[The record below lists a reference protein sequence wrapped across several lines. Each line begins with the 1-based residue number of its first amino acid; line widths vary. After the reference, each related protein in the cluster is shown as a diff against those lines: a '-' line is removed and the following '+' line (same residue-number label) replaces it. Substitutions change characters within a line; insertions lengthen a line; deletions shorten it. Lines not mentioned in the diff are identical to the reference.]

1 MANKKPKNTKNTKA
15 KTAKKT
21 NEQIAVEGAVNA
33 AKKLHKK
40 NPKLLIAIVAIVV
53 TAAIIV
59 GALYLVKPEWFR
71 GPMPESGQL
80 VVHYIDVG
88 QGDCI
93 YIAFPDGTDML
104 IDCGSQGGSSEYQT
118 SALNCLKALN
128 PDGKIDRVMATH
140 SDTDHISYL
149 DEVFFEFQVNNVY
162 MPNIRPK
169 LGKSVEIK
177 KEVVAVDSLDASK
190 LKKFTDNDTID
201 TDTYAEFFIAAL
213 SEPNC
218 NITLNIGKYE
228 IRGQDYTFTFYCL
241 SQKEWDIRS
250 LKDKKGRPDATQI
263 NAVSPIGILEYAGR
277 RLVFTGDSNNS
288 NNGNEKYYCETYPY
302 VDCDVLKV
310 AHHGSRTSSSE
321 EFLKHVKCEY
331 AVISVGD
338 GNSYGHPEQDT
349 LDRLKANGIQKIHRT
364 DKCGNVVLTV
374 SHTGEMAFSC
384 EKQCAA

>member
-15 KTAKKT
+15 KTTKKT
-21 NEQIAVEGAVNA
+21 NEQIAVESAVNA

-93 YIAFPDGTDML
+93 YISFPDGTDML
-104 IDCGSQGGSSEYQT
+104 IDCGSQGGSSKYQT

-149 DEVFFEFQVNNVY
+149 DEVLSEFRVGNVY

-250 LKDKKGRPDATQI
+250 LKDKNGNPDGTQI

-288 NNGNEKYYCETYPY
+288 NEKYYCETYPY

-321 EFLKHVKCEY
+321 DFLQHVKCEY

-338 GNSYGHPEQDT
+338 GNSYGHPEQET
-349 LDRLKANGIQKIHRT
+349 LVRLKANGIQKIHRT

-384 EKQCAA
+384 EKRCAA

>member
-1 MANKKPKNTKNTKA
+1 MANKKSKNSKNTKA

-21 NEQIAVEGAVNA
+21 NEQIAVESAVNA

-59 GALYLVKPEWFR
+59 GALYIVKPEWFR

-104 IDCGSQGGSSEYQT
+104 IDCGSEKGSKEYET
-118 SALNCLKALN
+118 SAISDLKELN
-128 PDGKIDRVMATH
+128 PDGKIDHVMATH
-140 SDTDHISYL
+140 SDTDHVSYL
-149 DEVFFEFQVNNVY
+149 DEVLSEFQVGNVY
-162 MPNIRPK
+162 MPNIRSNN
-169 LGKSVEIK
+169 LDKSVKIGGRDVK
-177 KEVVAVDSLDASK
+177 VGDLDASK
-190 LKKFTDNDTID
+190 LKKFTDKDTID
-201 TDTYAEFFIAAL
+201 TERYTEFFIAAL

-241 SQKEWDIRS
+241 SQEEWDSRN
-250 LKDKKGRPDATQI
+250 LKSATQI

-277 RLVFTGDSNNS
+277 RLVFTGDSNES
-288 NNGNEKYYCETYPY
+288 NEEYYCETYPY

-338 GNSYGHPEQDT
+338 GNSYGHPEQEA

>member
-21 NEQIAVEGAVNA
+21 NEQIAVESAVNA

-104 IDCGSQGGSSEYQT
+104 IDCGSEKGRKEYET
-118 SALNCLKALN
+118 SAISDLKALN
-128 PDGKIDRVMATH
+128 PDGKFDRVMATH

-149 DEVFFEFQVNNVY
+149 DEVLSEFQVGNVY
-162 MPNIRPK
+162 MPNIRSNN
-169 LGKSVEIK
+169 LDKSVKIGGRDVK
-177 KEVVAVDSLDASK
+177 VGDLDASK
-190 LKKFTDNDTID
+190 LKKFTDKDTID
-201 TDTYAEFFIAAL
+201 TERYTEFFIAAL

-241 SQKEWDIRS
+241 SQEEWDRRH
-250 LKDKKGRPDATQI
+250 LNNGEQI

-277 RLVFTGDSNNS
+277 RLVFTGDSNES
-288 NNGNEKYYCETYPY
+288 NEEYYCETYPY

-310 AHHGSRTSSSE
+310 AHHGSNGSSSKD
-321 EFLKHVKCEY
+321 FLQHVKCEY
-331 AVISVGD
+331 AVISTSGE
-338 GNSYGHPEQDT
+338 SYGHPAQEA

>member
-21 NEQIAVEGAVNA
+21 NEQIAVESAVNA

-59 GALYLVKPEWFR
+59 GALYVVKPEWFR
-71 GPMPESGQL
+71 RPMPESGQL

-104 IDCGSQGGSSEYQT
+104 IDCGSQGGSSKYQT
-118 SALNCLKALN
+118 SAISDLKELN
-128 PDGKIDRVMATH
+128 PDGKIDHVMATH

-149 DEVFFEFQVNNVY
+149 DEVLSEFQVGNVY

-288 NNGNEKYYCETYPY
+288 NEKYYCETYPY

-310 AHHGSRTSSSE
+310 AHHGSRTSSSKD
-321 EFLKHVKCEY
+321 FLQHVKCEY

-338 GNSYGHPEQDT
+338 GNSYGHPEQEA
-349 LDRLKANGIQKIHRT
+349 LDRLKENGIQKIHRT
-364 DKCGNVVLTV
+364 DKCGNVTLTV

>member
-15 KTAKKT
+15 KTEKKT
-21 NEQIAVEGAVNA
+21 NEQIAVEGAVSA

-59 GALYLVKPEWFR
+59 GALYVVKPEWFR

-104 IDCGSQGGSSEYQT
+104 IDCGSEKGRKEYET
-118 SALNCLKALN
+118 SAISDLKELN

-149 DEVFFEFQVNNVY
+149 DEVLSEFQVGNVY
-162 MPNIRPK
+162 MPNIRSNN
-169 LGKSVEIK
+169 LDKSVKIGGRDVK
-177 KEVVAVDSLDASK
+177 VGDLDASK
-190 LKKFTDNDTID
+190 LKKFTDKDTID
-201 TDTYAEFFIAAL
+201 TERYTEFFIAAL

-241 SQKEWDIRS
+241 SQEEWDRRH
-250 LKDKKGRPDATQI
+250 LNNGEQI

-277 RLVFTGDSNNS
+277 RLVFTGDSNES
-288 NNGNEKYYCETYPY
+288 NEEYYCETYPY

-310 AHHGSRTSSSE
+310 AHHGSNGSSSKD
-321 EFLKHVKCEY
+321 FLQHVKCEY
-331 AVISVGD
+331 AVISTSGE
-338 GNSYGHPEQDT
+338 SYGHPAQEA
-349 LDRLKANGIQKIHRT
+349 LDRLKENGIQKIHRT

>member
-93 YIAFPDGTDML
+93 YVAFPDGTDML
-104 IDCGSQGGSSEYQT
+104 IDCGSQGGSSNYQT

-162 MPNIRPK
+162 MPNIESSYE
-169 LGKSVEIK
+169 KSFEFGNKKGTVKEHVEK
-177 KEVVAVDSLDASK
+177 SK
-190 LKKFTDNDTID
+190 RDMFTDEDKINTLV
-201 TDTYAEFFIAAL
+201 YARFFVAAL

-241 SQKEWDIRS
+241 SREEWDRRH
-250 LKDKKGRPDATQI
+250 LNNGEQK

-310 AHHGSRTSSSE
+310 AHHGSNGSSSE
-321 EFLKHVKCEY
+321 EFLKHVTCEY
-331 AVISVGD
+331 AVISAG
-338 GNSYGHPEQDT
+338 GKSYGHPEQDT

>member
-1 MANKKPKNTKNTKA
+1 MANKKSKNSKNTKA

-59 GALYLVKPEWFR
+59 GTLYIVKPEWFR

-140 SDTDHISYL
+140 SDTDHVSYL
-149 DEVFFEFQVNNVY
+149 DEVLSEFQVGNVY
-162 MPNIRPK
+162 MPNIRSNNFD
-169 LGKSVEIK
+169 KSVKIGGRDVK
-177 KEVVAVDSLDASK
+177 VGDLDASK
-190 LKKFTDNDTID
+190 FNKFTDKDTID
-201 TDTYAEFFIAAL
+201 TNPYTEFFIAAL

-241 SQKEWDIRS
+241 SQEEWNIRS
-250 LKDKKGRPDATQI
+250 LKDKNGDPNATQI

-277 RLVFTGDSNNS
+277 RLVFTGDSNES
-288 NNGNEKYYCETYPY
+288 NEEYYCKTYPY

-310 AHHGSRTSSSE
+310 AHHGSDGSSRDS
-321 EFLKHVKCEY
+321 FLQHVTCEY
-331 AVISVGD
+331 AVISVGS
-338 GNSYGHPEQDT
+338 SYGHPKKET
-349 LDRLKANGIQKIHRT
+349 LDRLKENGIQKIHRT

>member
-21 NEQIAVEGAVNA
+21 NEQIAVESAVNA

-40 NPKLLIAIVAIVV
+40 NPKLLIAIVAIVI

-59 GALYLVKPEWFR
+59 GTLYLVKPEWFR

-104 IDCGSQGGSSEYQT
+104 IDCGSEKGRKEYET
-118 SALNCLKALN
+118 SAISDLKALN

-140 SDTDHISYL
+140 SDADHISYL
-149 DEVFFEFQVNNVY
+149 DEVLSEFQVGNVY
-162 MPNIRPK
+162 MPNIRSNN
-169 LGKSVEIK
+169 LDKSVKIGGRDVK
-177 KEVVAVDSLDASK
+177 VGDLDASK
-190 LKKFTDNDTID
+190 LKKFTDKDTID
-201 TDTYAEFFIAAL
+201 TERYTEFFIAAL

-241 SQKEWDIRS
+241 SQEEWDRRH
-250 LKDKKGRPDATQI
+250 LNNGEQI

-277 RLVFTGDSNNS
+277 RLVFTGDSNES
-288 NNGNEKYYCETYPY
+288 NEEYYCETYPY

-310 AHHGSRTSSSE
+310 AHHGSNGSSSKD
-321 EFLKHVKCEY
+321 FLQHVKCEY
-331 AVISVGD
+331 AVISTSGE
-338 GNSYGHPEQDT
+338 SYGHPAQEA
-349 LDRLKANGIQKIHRT
+349 LDRLKENGIQKIHRT

>member
-1 MANKKPKNTKNTKA
+1 MAEKRPKNTKNTKA

-21 NEQIAVEGAVNA
+21 NEQIAVESAVNA

-93 YIAFPDGTDML
+93 YVSFPDGTDML
-104 IDCGSQGGSSEYQT
+104 IDCGSQGGSSKYQT
-118 SALNCLKALN
+118 SALNCLKTLN

-162 MPNIRPK
+162 MPNIESSYE
-169 LGKSVEIK
+169 KSFEFGNK
-177 KEVVAVDSLDASK
+177 KGTVKELIEKSK
-190 LKKFTDNDTID
+190 LDKFTDDDKID
-201 TDTYAEFFIAAL
+201 TLVYTEFFIAAL

-241 SQKEWDIRS
+241 SQEEWDSRN
-250 LKDKKGRPDATQI
+250 LKSATQI

-288 NNGNEKYYCETYPY
+288 NEKYYCETYPY

-310 AHHGSRTSSSE
+310 AHHGSRTSSSKD
-321 EFLKHVKCEY
+321 FLQHVKCEY

-338 GNSYGHPEQDT
+338 GNSYGHPEPET

>member
-1 MANKKPKNTKNTKA
+1 MANKKSKNSKNTKA

-93 YIAFPDGTDML
+93 YISFPDGTDML
-104 IDCGSQGGSSEYQT
+104 IDCGSQGGSSKYQT
-118 SALNCLKALN
+118 SAISDLKELN
-128 PDGKIDRVMATH
+128 PDGKIDHVMATH

-149 DEVFFEFQVNNVY
+149 DEVLSEFQVGNVY
-162 MPNIRPK
+162 MPNIRSNN
-169 LGKSVEIK
+169 LDKSVKIGGRDVK
-177 KEVVAVDSLDASK
+177 VGDLDAGK
-190 LKKFTDNDTID
+190 LKKFTDKDTID
-201 TDTYAEFFIAAL
+201 TNPYTEFFIAAL

-241 SQKEWDIRS
+241 SQEEWDIRN
-250 LKDKKGRPDATQI
+250 LKSATQI
-263 NAVSPIGILEYAGR
+263 NAVSPIGILEYAGKK
-277 RLVFTGDSNNS
+277 LVFTGDSNES
-288 NNGNEKYYCETYPY
+288 NEEYYCKTYPY

-310 AHHGSRTSSSE
+310 AHHGSDGSSKDS
-321 EFLKHVKCEY
+321 FLQHVTCEY
-331 AVISVGD
+331 AVISVGS
-338 GNSYGHPEQDT
+338 SYGHPKKET
-349 LDRLKANGIQKIHRT
+349 LDRLKENGIQKIHRT

>member
-15 KTAKKT
+15 KTAKKS
-21 NEQIAVEGAVNA
+21 NEQIAVESAVNA

-104 IDCGSQGGSSEYQT
+104 IDCGSQGGSSKYQT
-118 SALNCLKALN
+118 SAISDLKELN

-149 DEVFFEFQVNNVY
+149 DEVLSEFQVGNVY
-162 MPNIRPK
+162 MPNIRSNN
-169 LGKSVEIK
+169 LDKSVKIGGRDVK
-177 KEVVAVDSLDASK
+177 VGDLDASK
-190 LKKFTDNDTID
+190 LNKFTDKDTID
-201 TDTYAEFFIAAL
+201 TERYTEFFIAAL

-277 RLVFTGDSNNS
+277 RLVFTGDSNES
-288 NNGNEKYYCETYPY
+288 NEEYYCETYPY

-310 AHHGSRTSSSE
+310 AHHGSRTSSTE

-338 GNSYGHPEQDT
+338 GNSYGHPEQEA
-349 LDRLKANGIQKIHRT
+349 LVRLKENGIQKIHRT

>member
-1 MANKKPKNTKNTKA
+1 MANKKSKNSKNTKA

-21 NEQIAVEGAVNA
+21 NEQIAVESAVNA

-59 GALYLVKPEWFR
+59 GALYVVKPEWFR

-104 IDCGSQGGSSEYQT
+104 IDCGSEKGRKEYET
-118 SALNCLKALN
+118 SAISDLKELN

-149 DEVFFEFQVNNVY
+149 DEVLSEFQVGNVY
-162 MPNIRPK
+162 MPNIRSNN
-169 LGKSVEIK
+169 LDKSVKIGGRDVK
-177 KEVVAVDSLDASK
+177 VGDLDASK
-190 LKKFTDNDTID
+190 LKKFTDKDTID
-201 TDTYAEFFIAAL
+201 TEGYTEFFIAAL

-241 SQKEWDIRS
+241 SQEEWDRRH
-250 LKDKKGRPDATQI
+250 LNNGEQI

-277 RLVFTGDSNNS
+277 RLVFTGDSNES
-288 NNGNEKYYCETYPY
+288 NEEYYCETYPY

-310 AHHGSRTSSSE
+310 AHHGSNGSSSKD
-321 EFLKHVKCEY
+321 FLQHVKCEY
-331 AVISVGD
+331 AVISTSGE
-338 GNSYGHPEQDT
+338 SYGHPAQEA
-349 LDRLKANGIQKIHRT
+349 LDRLKENGIQKIHRT

>member
-1 MANKKPKNTKNTKA
+1 MANKKSKNSKNTKP

-104 IDCGSQGGSSEYQT
+104 IDCGSQGGSSKYQT
-118 SALNCLKALN
+118 SAISDLKELN

-149 DEVFFEFQVNNVY
+149 DEVLSEFQVGNVY

-177 KEVVAVDSLDASK
+177 NEVVAVDSLDASK

-241 SQKEWDIRS
+241 SQEEWDSRS
-250 LKDKKGRPDATQI
+250 LKTKAGYPDATQI

-277 RLVFTGDSNNS
+277 RLVFTGDSNES
-288 NNGNEKYYCETYPY
+288 NEKYYCETYPY

-310 AHHGSRTSSSE
+310 AHHGSRTSSSKD
-321 EFLKHVKCEY
+321 FLKHVKCEY

-338 GNSYGHPEQDT
+338 GNSYGHPEQET
-349 LDRLKANGIQKIHRT
+349 LDRLKTYGIQKIHRT

>member
-93 YIAFPDGTDML
+93 YISFPDGTDML
-104 IDCGSQGGSSEYQT
+104 IDCGSQGGSSKYQT
-118 SALNCLKALN
+118 SAISDLKELN

-140 SDTDHISYL
+140 SDTDHVSYL
-149 DEVFFEFQVNNVY
+149 DEVLSEFQVGNVY
-162 MPNIRPK
+162 MPNIRSNN
-169 LGKSVEIK
+169 LDKSVKIGGR
-177 KEVVAVDSLDASK
+177 EVKVGDLDASK
-190 LKKFTDNDTID
+190 LKKFTDKDTID
-201 TDTYAEFFIAAL
+201 TERYTEFFIAAL

-250 LKDKKGRPDATQI
+250 LKDENGHSDAKQI

-277 RLVFTGDSNNS
+277 RLVFTGDSNES
-288 NNGNEKYYCETYPY
+288 NEEYYCETYPY

-310 AHHGSRTSSSE
+310 AHHGSNGSSSKD
-321 EFLKHVKCEY
+321 FLQHVKCEY
-331 AVISVGD
+331 AVISTSGE
-338 GNSYGHPEQDT
+338 SYGHPAQEA
-349 LDRLKANGIQKIHRT
+349 LDRLKENGIQKIHRT

>member
-1 MANKKPKNTKNTKA
+1 MAEKRPKNTKNTKA

-21 NEQIAVEGAVNA
+21 NEQIAVESAVNA

-104 IDCGSQGGSSEYQT
+104 IDCGSEKGRKEYET
-118 SALNCLKALN
+118 SAISDLKELN
-128 PDGKIDRVMATH
+128 PDGKIDHVMATH

-149 DEVFFEFQVNNVY
+149 DEVLSEFQVGNVY
-162 MPNIRPK
+162 MPNIRSNN
-169 LGKSVEIK
+169 LDKSVKIGGRDVK
-177 KEVVAVDSLDASK
+177 VGDLDAGK
-190 LKKFTDNDTID
+190 LKKFTDKDTID
-201 TDTYAEFFIAAL
+201 TERYTEFFIAAL

-241 SQKEWDIRS
+241 SQEEWDSRN
-250 LKDKKGRPDATQI
+250 LKSATQI

-288 NNGNEKYYCETYPY
+288 NEKYYYETYPY

-338 GNSYGHPEQDT
+338 GNSYGHPEQET

>member
-21 NEQIAVEGAVNA
+21 NEQIAVESAVNA

-104 IDCGSQGGSSEYQT
+104 IDCGSEKGRKEYET
-118 SALNCLKALN
+118 SAISDLKELN

-149 DEVFFEFQVNNVY
+149 DEVLSEFQVGNVY
-162 MPNIRPK
+162 MPNIRSNN
-169 LGKSVEIK
+169 LDKSVKIGGRDVK
-177 KEVVAVDSLDASK
+177 VGDLDAGK
-190 LKKFTDNDTID
+190 LKKFTDKDTID
-201 TDTYAEFFIAAL
+201 TERYTEFFIAAL

-241 SQKEWDIRS
+241 SQEEWDRRH
-250 LKDKKGRPDATQI
+250 LNNGEQI

-277 RLVFTGDSNNS
+277 RLVFTGDSNES
-288 NNGNEKYYCETYPY
+288 NEEYYCETYPY

-310 AHHGSRTSSSE
+310 AHHGSNGSSSKD
-321 EFLKHVKCEY
+321 FLQHVKCEY
-331 AVISVGD
+331 AVISTSGE
-338 GNSYGHPEQDT
+338 SYGHPAQEA
-349 LDRLKANGIQKIHRT
+349 LDRLKENGIQKIHRT

>member
-104 IDCGSQGGSSEYQT
+104 IDCGSQGGSSKYQT

-149 DEVFFEFQVNNVY
+149 DEVFFEFQVINVY

-169 LGKSVEIK
+169 LGKNVEIK

-228 IRGQDYTFTFYCL
+228 IKGWDYTFTFYCL

-288 NNGNEKYYCETYPY
+288 NEKYYCETYPY

-310 AHHGSRTSSSE
+310 AHHGSSTSSSKD
-321 EFLKHVKCEY
+321 FLQHVACEY
-331 AVISVGD
+331 AVISVGS
-338 GNSYGHPEQDT
+338 SYGHPKKET
-349 LDRLKANGIQKIHRT
+349 LDRLKENGIQKIHRT
-364 DKCGNVVLTV
+364 DKCGNVTLTV

>member
-59 GALYLVKPEWFR
+59 GALYIVKPEWFR

-104 IDCGSQGGSSEYQT
+104 IDCGSEKGRKEYET
-118 SALNCLKALN
+118 SAISDLKELN

-140 SDTDHISYL
+140 SDTDHIAYL
-149 DEVFFEFQVNNVY
+149 DEVLSEFQVNYIY

-169 LGKSVEIK
+169 SGKSVKINGRD
-177 KEVVAVDSLDASK
+177 VMVDSLDESK
-190 LKKFTDNDTID
+190 LEMFTDEDTID
-201 TDTYAEFFIAAL
+201 TDSYAEFFIAAL

-241 SQKEWDIRS
+241 SQEEWDSRN
-250 LKDKKGRPDATQI
+250 LKSATQI
-263 NAVSPIGILEYAGR
+263 NAVSPIGILEYAGKK
-277 RLVFTGDSNNS
+277 LVFTGDSNNS
-288 NNGNEKYYCETYPY
+288 NEKYYCETYPY

-310 AHHGSRTSSSE
+310 AHHGSDGSSRDP
-321 EFLKHVKCEY
+321 FLQHVTCEY
-331 AVISVGD
+331 AVISAG
-338 GNSYGHPEQDT
+338 GKSYGHPEQDT

>member
-21 NEQIAVEGAVNA
+21 NEQIAVESAVNA

-104 IDCGSQGGSSEYQT
+104 IDCGSQGGSSKYQA
-118 SALNCLKALN
+118 SAINKLKALN

-140 SDTDHISYL
+140 SDTDHVSYL
-149 DEVFFEFQVNNVY
+149 DEVFFEFQVGNVY
-162 MPNIRPK
+162 MPNIRSNNFD
-169 LGKSVEIK
+169 KSVKIGGRDVK
-177 KEVVAVDSLDASK
+177 VGNLDAGK
-190 LKKFTDNDTID
+190 LKKFTDKDTID
-201 TDTYAEFFIAAL
+201 TERYTEFFIAAL

-228 IRGQDYTFTFYCL
+228 IKGLDYTFTFYCL

-250 LKDKKGRPDATQI
+250 LKGKNGKPDATQI
-263 NAVSPIGILEYAGR
+263 NAVSPIGVLEYAGR

-288 NNGNEKYYCETYPY
+288 NEKYYCETYPR

-310 AHHGSRTSSSE
+310 AHHGSSTSSSKN
-321 EFLKHVKCEY
+321 FLQHVACEY

-338 GNSYGHPEQDT
+338 GNSYKHPEQET

>member
-21 NEQIAVEGAVNA
+21 NEQIAVESAVNA

-104 IDCGSQGGSSEYQT
+104 IDCGSEKGRKEYET
-118 SALNCLKALN
+118 SAISDLKELN

-149 DEVFFEFQVNNVY
+149 DEVLSEFQVGNVY
-162 MPNIRPK
+162 MPNIRSNN
-169 LGKSVEIK
+169 LDKSVKIGGRDVK
-177 KEVVAVDSLDASK
+177 VGDIDASK
-190 LKKFTDNDTID
+190 LKKFTDKDTID
-201 TDTYAEFFIAAL
+201 TERYTEFFIAAL

-241 SQKEWDIRS
+241 SQEEWDRRH
-250 LKDKKGRPDATQI
+250 LNNGEQI

-277 RLVFTGDSNNS
+277 RLVFTGDSNES
-288 NNGNEKYYCETYPY
+288 NEEYYCETYPY

-310 AHHGSRTSSSE
+310 AHHGSNGSSSKD
-321 EFLKHVKCEY
+321 FLQHVKCEY
-331 AVISVGD
+331 AVISTSGE
-338 GNSYGHPEQDT
+338 SYGHPAQEA
-349 LDRLKANGIQKIHRT
+349 LDRLKENGIQKIHRT

>member
-21 NEQIAVEGAVNA
+21 NEQITVESAVNA

-59 GALYLVKPEWFR
+59 GALYVVKPEWFR
-71 GPMPESGQL
+71 RPMPESGQL

-104 IDCGSQGGSSEYQT
+104 IDCGSQGGSSKYQT
-118 SALNCLKALN
+118 SAISDLKELN
-128 PDGKIDRVMATH
+128 PDGKIDHVMATH

-149 DEVFFEFQVNNVY
+149 DEVLSEFQVGNVY

-177 KEVVAVDSLDASK
+177 NEVVAVDSLDASK

-201 TDTYAEFFIAAL
+201 TDTYVEFFIAAL

-218 NITLNIGKYE
+218 NITLNIGKCE

-241 SQKEWDIRS
+241 SQEEWDRRH
-250 LKDKKGRPDATQI
+250 LNNGEQI
-263 NAVSPIGILEYAGR
+263 NAVSPIGILEYAGKK
-277 RLVFTGDSNNS
+277 LVFTGDSNES
-288 NNGNEKYYCETYPY
+288 NEEYYCKTYPY

-310 AHHGSRTSSSE
+310 AHHGSDGSSRDS
-321 EFLKHVKCEY
+321 FLQHVTCEY
-331 AVISVGD
+331 AVISVGS
-338 GNSYGHPEQDT
+338 SYGHPKKEM
-349 LDRLKANGIQKIHRT
+349 LDRLKENGIQKIHRT

>member
-1 MANKKPKNTKNTKA
+1 MANKKSKNSKNTKA

-21 NEQIAVEGAVNA
+21 NEQIAVESAVNA

-59 GALYLVKPEWFR
+59 GALYIVKPEWFR

-104 IDCGSQGGSSEYQT
+104 IDCGSEKGSKEYET
-118 SALNCLKALN
+118 SAISDLKELN

-140 SDTDHISYL
+140 SDQDHVSYL
-149 DEVFFEFQVNNVY
+149 DEVLSEFQVNYIY

-169 LGKSVEIK
+169 SGKSVKINGRD
-177 KEVVAVDSLDASK
+177 VMVDSLDESK
-190 LKKFTDNDTID
+190 LVMFRDEDTID
-201 TDTYAEFFIAAL
+201 TDSYAEFFIAAL

-250 LKDKKGRPDATQI
+250 LKDKNGHSDATQI

-277 RLVFTGDSNNS
+277 RLVFTGDSNES
-288 NNGNEKYYCETYPY
+288 NEKYYYETYPY

-310 AHHGSRTSSSE
+310 AHHGSRTSSSKD
-321 EFLKHVKCEY
+321 FLQHVKCEY
-331 AVISVGD
+331 AVISVGA
-338 GNSYGHPEQDT
+338 GNKHKHPEPET

>member
-1 MANKKPKNTKNTKA
+1 
-15 KTAKKT
+15 
-21 NEQIAVEGAVNA
+21 VNA

-59 GALYLVKPEWFR
+59 GALYVVKPEWFR

-104 IDCGSQGGSSEYQT
+104 IDCGSEKGRKEYET
-118 SALNCLKALN
+118 SAISDLKELN

-149 DEVFFEFQVNNVY
+149 DEVLSEFQVGNVY
-162 MPNIRPK
+162 MPNIRSNN
-169 LGKSVEIK
+169 LDKSVKIGGRDVK
-177 KEVVAVDSLDASK
+177 VGDLDAGK
-190 LKKFTDNDTID
+190 LKKFTDKDTID
-201 TDTYAEFFIAAL
+201 TERYTEFFIAAL

-241 SQKEWDIRS
+241 SQEEWDRRH
-250 LKDKKGRPDATQI
+250 LNNGEQI

-277 RLVFTGDSNNS
+277 RLVFTGDSNES
-288 NNGNEKYYCETYPY
+288 NEEYYCETYPY

-310 AHHGSRTSSSE
+310 AHHGSNGSSSKD
-321 EFLKHVKCEY
+321 FLQHVKCEY
-331 AVISVGD
+331 AVISTSGE
-338 GNSYGHPEQDT
+338 SYGHPAQEA
-349 LDRLKANGIQKIHRT
+349 LDRLKENGIQKIHRT

>member
-21 NEQIAVEGAVNA
+21 NEQIAVESAVNA

-104 IDCGSQGGSSEYQT
+104 IDCGSEKGRKEYET
-118 SALNCLKALN
+118 SAISDLKELN

-149 DEVFFEFQVNNVY
+149 DEVLSEFQVGNVY
-162 MPNIRPK
+162 MPNIRSNN
-169 LGKSVEIK
+169 LDKSVKIGGRDVK
-177 KEVVAVDSLDASK
+177 VGDLDAGK
-190 LKKFTDNDTID
+190 LKKFTDKDTID
-201 TDTYAEFFIAAL
+201 TEKYTEFFIAAL

-250 LKDKKGRPDATQI
+250 LKYKNGDPNAKQI

-277 RLVFTGDSNNS
+277 RLVFTGDSNES
-288 NNGNEKYYCETYPY
+288 NEEYYCETYPY

-321 EFLKHVKCEY
+321 DFLQHVTCEY

-338 GNSYGHPEQDT
+338 GNSYKHPEQET

-374 SHTGEMAFSC
+374 SHTGEMVFSC

>member
-1 MANKKPKNTKNTKA
+1 M
-15 KTAKKT
+15 
-21 NEQIAVEGAVNA
+21 NA

-59 GALYLVKPEWFR
+59 GTLYLVKPEWFR

-104 IDCGSQGGSSEYQT
+104 IDCGSEKGRKEYET
-118 SALNCLKALN
+118 SAISDLKELN

-149 DEVFFEFQVNNVY
+149 DEVLSEFQVGNVY
-162 MPNIRPK
+162 MPNIRSNN
-169 LGKSVEIK
+169 LDKSVKIGGRDVK
-177 KEVVAVDSLDASK
+177 VGDLDASK
-190 LKKFTDNDTID
+190 LKKFTDKDTID
-201 TDTYAEFFIAAL
+201 TERYTEFFIAAL

-241 SQKEWDIRS
+241 SQEEWDSRN
-250 LKDKKGRPDATQI
+250 LKSATQI
-263 NAVSPIGILEYAGR
+263 NAVSPIGILEYAGK
-277 RLVFTGDSNNS
+277 RLVFTGDSNES
-288 NNGNEKYYCETYPY
+288 NEKYYCETYPY
-302 VDCDVLKV
+302 TDCDVLKV
-310 AHHGSRTSSSE
+310 AHHGSDGSSRDP
-321 EFLKHVKCEY
+321 FLQHVTCEY
-331 AVISVGD
+331 AVISAG
-338 GNSYGHPEQDT
+338 GKSYGHPEQET
-349 LDRLKANGIQKIHRT
+349 IDRLKANGIQKIHRT

>member
-21 NEQIAVEGAVNA
+21 NEQIAVESAVNA

-71 GPMPESGQL
+71 EPMPESGQL

-104 IDCGSQGGSSEYQT
+104 IDCGSQNRDSKYQAFAI
-118 SALNCLKALN
+118 SDLKEIN

-140 SDTDHISYL
+140 SDTDHVSYL
-149 DEVFFEFQVNNVY
+149 DEVLSEFQVGNVY
-162 MPNIRPK
+162 MPNIRSNN
-169 LGKSVEIK
+169 LDKSVKIGGRDVK
-177 KEVVAVDSLDASK
+177 VGDLDADK

-241 SQKEWDIRS
+241 SQEEWDRRH
-250 LKDKKGRPDATQI
+250 LNNGEQI

-277 RLVFTGDSNNS
+277 RLVFTGDSNKS
-288 NNGNEKYYCETYPY
+288 NEDYYCETYPY

-310 AHHGSRTSSSE
+310 AHHGSRTSSSDD
-321 EFLKHVKCEY
+321 FLKHVKCEY

-338 GNSYGHPEQDT
+338 GNSHGHPEQDT

>member
-21 NEQIAVEGAVNA
+21 NDQIAVEGAVNA

-104 IDCGSQGGSSEYQT
+104 IDCGSQGGSSNYQT

-162 MPNIRPK
+162 MPNIESSYE
-169 LGKSVEIK
+169 KSFEFGNKKGTVKELVEK
-177 KEVVAVDSLDASK
+177 SK
-190 LKKFTDNDTID
+190 LDKFTDDDKID
-201 TDTYAEFFIAAL
+201 TLVYAEFFIAAL

-218 NITLNIGKYE
+218 NITPNIGKYE

-241 SQKEWDIRS
+241 SQEEWNRRH
-250 LKDKKGRPDATQI
+250 LNNGEQK
-263 NAVSPIGILEYAGR
+263 NAVSPIGILEYAGK
-277 RLVFTGDSNNS
+277 RLVFTGDSNES
-288 NNGNEKYYCETYPY
+288 NEKYYCETYPY

-331 AVISVGD
+331 AVISAG
-338 GNSYGHPEQDT
+338 GKSYGHPEQDT

-364 DKCGNVVLTV
+364 DKCGNVTLTV

>member
-1 MANKKPKNTKNTKA
+1 MANKKPKNTKNTKNTKA

-104 IDCGSQGGSSEYQT
+104 IDCGSQGGSSKYQT

-128 PDGKIDRVMATH
+128 PDGKIDRIMATH
-140 SDTDHISYL
+140 SDKDHVSYL
-149 DEVFFEFQVNNVY
+149 DEVLSVFQVNYIY

-169 LGKSVEIK
+169 SGKSVKINGRD
-177 KEVVAVDSLDASK
+177 VMVDSLDESK
-190 LKKFTDNDTID
+190 LEMFTDEDTID
-201 TDTYAEFFIAAL
+201 TDSYAEFFIAAL

-218 NITLNIGKYE
+218 NITLNIDKYE

-250 LKDKKGRPDATQI
+250 LKDKNGDPNAIQI

-288 NNGNEKYYCETYPY
+288 NEKYYCETYPY

-310 AHHGSRTSSSE
+310 AHHGSDGSSSDS
-321 EFLKHVKCEY
+321 FLQHVTCEY
-331 AVISVGD
+331 AVISVGS
-338 GNSYGHPEQDT
+338 SYGHPKKET

-364 DKCGNVVLTV
+364 NICGNVTLTV
-374 SHTGEMAFSC
+374 SHSGEMSFSC

>member
-21 NEQIAVEGAVNA
+21 NEQIAVKSAVNA

-59 GALYLVKPEWFR
+59 GALYIVKPEWFR

-93 YIAFPDGTDML
+93 YISFPDGTDML
-104 IDCGSQGGSSEYQT
+104 IDCGSENKYQA
-118 SALNCLKALN
+118 SAIDNLKTLN

-140 SDTDHISYL
+140 SDQDHVSYL
-149 DEVFFEFQVNNVY
+149 DEVLSEFQVNNIY
-162 MPNIRPK
+162 MPNIESSYE
-169 LGKSVEIK
+169 KSFEFANKKGTVKELVEK
-177 KEVVAVDSLDASK
+177 SK
-190 LKKFTDNDTID
+190 RDMFTDEDKINTLV
-201 TDTYAEFFIAAL
+201 YARFFVAAL

-241 SQKEWDIRS
+241 SQEEWESRN
-250 LKDKKGRPDATQI
+250 LKSATQI

-288 NNGNEKYYCETYPY
+288 NEKYYCETYPY

-310 AHHGSRTSSSE
+310 AHHGSRTSSSDD
-321 EFLKHVKCEY
+321 FLKHVKCEY

-338 GNSYGHPEQDT
+338 GNSHGHPEQDT

>member
-21 NEQIAVEGAVNA
+21 NEQIAVESAVNA

-104 IDCGSQGGSSEYQT
+104 IDCGSQGGSSKYQA
-118 SALNCLKALN
+118 SAINKLKALN

-149 DEVFFEFQVNNVY
+149 GEVFFEFQVNNVY
-162 MPNIRPK
+162 MPNIESSYE
-169 LGKSVEIK
+169 KS
-177 KEVVAVDSLDASK
+177 
-190 LKKFTDNDTID
+190 F
-201 TDTYAEFFIAAL
+201 EFG
-213 SEPNC
+213 N
-218 NITLNIGKYE
+218 
-228 IRGQDYTFTFYCL
+228 
-241 SQKEWDIRS
+241 
-250 LKDKKGRPDATQI
+250 KKGT
-263 NAVSPIGILEYAGR
+263 VKE
-277 RLVFTGDSNNS
+277 LV
-288 NNGNEKYYCETYPY
+288 
-302 VDCDVLKV
+302 
-310 AHHGSRTSSSE
+310 
-321 EFLKHVKCEY
+321 
-331 AVISVGD
+331 
-338 GNSYGHPEQDT
+338 
-349 LDRLKANGIQKIHRT
+349 
-364 DKCGNVVLTV
+364 
-374 SHTGEMAFSC
+374 
-384 EKQCAA
+384 

>member
-59 GALYLVKPEWFR
+59 GALYIVKPEWFR

-93 YIAFPDGTDML
+93 YISFPDGTDML
-104 IDCGSQGGSSEYQT
+104 IDCGSQGGSSKYQT

-149 DEVFFEFQVNNVY
+149 DEVFSEFQVNNVY
-162 MPNIRPK
+162 MPNIESNYE
-169 LGKSVEIK
+169 KSFEFGNKKGTVEEHVEK
-177 KEVVAVDSLDASK
+177 SK
-190 LKKFTDNDTID
+190 RDMFTDDDKID
-201 TDTYAEFFIAAL
+201 TLVYARFFVAAL

-218 NITLNIGKYE
+218 NITLNIDKYE

-241 SQKEWDIRS
+241 SRKEWDIRS
-250 LKDKKGRPDATQI
+250 LKDKNGHSDATQI

-277 RLVFTGDSNNS
+277 RLVFTGDSNKS
-288 NNGNEKYYCETYPY
+288 NEKYYCETYPY

-310 AHHGSRTSSSE
+310 AHHGSDGSSSDS
-321 EFLKHVKCEY
+321 FLQHVTCEY
-331 AVISVGD
+331 AVISVGS
-338 GNSYGHPEQDT
+338 SYGHPKKET

>member
-21 NEQIAVEGAVNA
+21 NEQIAVESAVNA

-93 YIAFPDGTDML
+93 YVAFPDGTDML
-104 IDCGSQGGSSEYQT
+104 IDCGSQGGSSKYQA
-118 SALNCLKALN
+118 SAINKLKALN

-149 DEVFFEFQVNNVY
+149 GEVFFEFQVNNVY
-162 MPNIRPK
+162 MPNIESSYE
-169 LGKSVEIK
+169 KSFEFGNKKGTVKELVEK
-177 KEVVAVDSLDASK
+177 SK
-190 LKKFTDNDTID
+190 LDKFTDDDKID
-201 TDTYAEFFIAAL
+201 TLVYAEFFIAAL

-228 IRGQDYTFTFYCL
+228 IRGQDYTL
-241 SQKEWDIRS
+241 
-250 LKDKKGRPDATQI
+250 
-263 NAVSPIGILEYAGR
+263 
-277 RLVFTGDSNNS
+277 
-288 NNGNEKYYCETYPY
+288 
-302 VDCDVLKV
+302 
-310 AHHGSRTSSSE
+310 SE

-338 GNSYGHPEQDT
+338 GNSYGHPEQEA
-349 LDRLKANGIQKIHRT
+349 LDRLKENGIQKIHRT

>member
-21 NEQIAVEGAVNA
+21 NEQIAVESAVNA

-59 GALYLVKPEWFR
+59 GALYVVKPEWFR

-104 IDCGSQGGSSEYQT
+104 IDCGSEKGRKEYET
-118 SALNCLKALN
+118 SAISDLKELN

-149 DEVFFEFQVNNVY
+149 DEVLSEFQVGNVY
-162 MPNIRPK
+162 MPNIRSNN
-169 LGKSVEIK
+169 LDKSVKIGGRDVK
-177 KEVVAVDSLDASK
+177 VGDLDVGK
-190 LKKFTDNDTID
+190 LKKFTDKDTID
-201 TDTYAEFFIAAL
+201 TERYTEFFIAAL

-241 SQKEWDIRS
+241 SQEEWDKRH
-250 LKDKKGRPDATQI
+250 LNNGEQI

-277 RLVFTGDSNNS
+277 RLVFTGDSNES
-288 NNGNEKYYCETYPY
+288 NEEYYCETYPY

-310 AHHGSRTSSSE
+310 AHHGSNGSSSKD
-321 EFLKHVKCEY
+321 FLQHVKCEY
-331 AVISVGD
+331 AVISTSGE
-338 GNSYGHPEQDT
+338 SYGHPAQEA
-349 LDRLKANGIQKIHRT
+349 LDRLKENGIQKIHRT

>member
-1 MANKKPKNTKNTKA
+1 MANKKSKNSKNTKA

-21 NEQIAVEGAVNA
+21 NEQIAVESAVNA

-71 GPMPESGQL
+71 EPMPESGQL

-104 IDCGSQGGSSEYQT
+104 IDCGSQNRDSKYQAFAI
-118 SALNCLKALN
+118 SDLKEIN

-140 SDTDHISYL
+140 SDTDHVSYL
-149 DEVFFEFQVNNVY
+149 DEVLSEFQVGNVY
-162 MPNIRPK
+162 MPNIRSNN
-169 LGKSVEIK
+169 LDKSVKIGGRDVK
-177 KEVVAVDSLDASK
+177 VGDLDADK

-241 SQKEWDIRS
+241 SQEEWDRRH
-250 LKDKKGRPDATQI
+250 LNNGEQI

-277 RLVFTGDSNNS
+277 RLVFTGDSNKS
-288 NNGNEKYYCETYPY
+288 NEKYYCETYPY

-310 AHHGSRTSSSE
+310 AHHGSRTSSSDD
-321 EFLKHVKCEY
+321 FLKHVKCEY

-338 GNSYGHPEQDT
+338 GNSHGHPEQDT

-384 EKQCAA
+384 KKQCAA

>member
-1 MANKKPKNTKNTKA
+1 MANKKSKNSKNTKA

-21 NEQIAVEGAVNA
+21 NEQIAVESAVNA

-59 GALYLVKPEWFR
+59 GVLYIVKPEWFR

-104 IDCGSQGGSSEYQT
+104 IDCGSEKGRKEYET
-118 SALNCLKALN
+118 SAISDLKALN

-149 DEVFFEFQVNNVY
+149 DEVLSEFQVGNVY
-162 MPNIRPK
+162 MPNIRSNN
-169 LGKSVEIK
+169 LDKSVKIGGRDVK
-177 KEVVAVDSLDASK
+177 VGDLDASK
-190 LKKFTDNDTID
+190 LKKFTDKDTID
-201 TDTYAEFFIAAL
+201 TERYTEFFIAAL

-241 SQKEWDIRS
+241 SQEEWNIRS
-250 LKDKKGRPDATQI
+250 LKDKNGDPNATQI

-277 RLVFTGDSNNS
+277 RLVFTGDSNK
-288 NNGNEKYYCETYPY
+288 NNEDYYCKTYPY

-310 AHHGSRTSSSE
+310 AHHGSNGSSSKD
-321 EFLKHVKCEY
+321 FLQHVKCEY
-331 AVISVGD
+331 AVISTSGE
-338 GNSYGHPEQDT
+338 SYGHPAQEA
-349 LDRLKANGIQKIHRT
+349 LDRLKENGIQKIHRT

>member
-1 MANKKPKNTKNTKA
+1 MANKKSKNTKNTKA

-21 NEQIAVEGAVNA
+21 NEQIAVESAVNA

-104 IDCGSQGGSSEYQT
+104 IDCGSQGGSSKYQT

-140 SDTDHISYL
+140 SDQDHVSYL

-169 LGKSVEIK
+169 SGKSVKINGRD
-177 KEVVAVDSLDASK
+177 VMVDSLDASK
-190 LKKFTDNDTID
+190 LNKFTDKDTID
-201 TDTYAEFFIAAL
+201 TNPYTEFFIAAL

-218 NITLNIGKYE
+218 NITPNIGKYE

-241 SQKEWDIRS
+241 SQEEWDSRN
-250 LKDKKGRPDATQI
+250 LKSATQI
-263 NAVSPIGILEYAGR
+263 NAVSPIGILEYAGK
-277 RLVFTGDSNNS
+277 RLVFTGDSNES
-288 NNGNEKYYCETYPY
+288 NEKYYCETYPY

-310 AHHGSRTSSSE
+310 AHHGSDGSSRDP
-321 EFLKHVKCEY
+321 FLQHVTCEY
-331 AVISVGD
+331 AVISAG
-338 GNSYGHPEQDT
+338 GKSYGHPEQDT
-349 LDRLKANGIQKIHRT
+349 LDRLKENGIQKIHRT

>member
-21 NEQIAVEGAVNA
+21 NEQIAVESAVNA

-71 GPMPESGQL
+71 RPMPESGQL

-93 YIAFPDGTDML
+93 YISFPDGTDML
-104 IDCGSQGGSSEYQT
+104 IDCGSEKGRKEYET
-118 SALNCLKALN
+118 SAISDLKELN

-149 DEVFFEFQVNNVY
+149 DEVLSEFQVGNVY
-162 MPNIRPK
+162 MPNIRSNN
-169 LGKSVEIK
+169 LDKSVKIGGRDVK
-177 KEVVAVDSLDASK
+177 VGDLDASK
-190 LKKFTDNDTID
+190 LKKFTDKDTID
-201 TDTYAEFFIAAL
+201 TEKYTEFFVAAL

-228 IRGQDYTFTFYCL
+228 IRGRDYTFTFYCL
-241 SQKEWDIRS
+241 SQEEWDNRN
-250 LKDKKGRPDATQI
+250 LKSATQI

-288 NNGNEKYYCETYPY
+288 NEKYYYETYPY

-338 GNSYGHPEQDT
+338 GNSYGHPEQEA

>member
-21 NEQIAVEGAVNA
+21 NEQIVVESAVNA

-104 IDCGSQGGSSEYQT
+104 IDCGSENKYQA
-118 SALNCLKALN
+118 SAIDNLKTLN

-140 SDTDHISYL
+140 SDQDHVSYL
-149 DEVFFEFQVNNVY
+149 DEVLSEFQVNNIY
-162 MPNIRPK
+162 MPNIESSYE
-169 LGKSVEIK
+169 KSFEFANKKGTVKELVEK
-177 KEVVAVDSLDASK
+177 SK
-190 LKKFTDNDTID
+190 RDMFTDEDKINTLV
-201 TDTYAEFFIAAL
+201 YARFFVAAL

-241 SQKEWDIRS
+241 SQEEWESRN
-250 LKDKKGRPDATQI
+250 LKSATQI

-277 RLVFTGDSNNS
+277 RLVFTGDSNKS
-288 NNGNEKYYCETYPY
+288 NEDYYCETYPY

-310 AHHGSRTSSSE
+310 AHHGSRTSSSDD
-321 EFLKHVKCEY
+321 FLKHVKCEY

-338 GNSYGHPEQDT
+338 GNSHGHPEQDT